1 MFYSS
6 RTPTKTSEVWTISTV
21 RRRNRIFPWV
31 FCRDAVYPDLNL
43 GSGRSA
49 LAFDLQNY
57 KVATLCCFKVPGLRR
72 FSTATTAHQW
82 VFFFCPYWPGSPHL
96 SHDEKILL
104 LVDNISPV
112 FHVCISLGS
121 CMFWY
126 IPSWPAHTTLQA
138 AVCVFDPCHAR
149 KEWRQLFTRA
159 VIKHH
164 GQANL

>member
-6 RTPTKTSEVWTISTV
+6 RTPTKTSKVWTISTV

-43 GSGRSA
+43 ESGRSV
-49 LAFDLQNY
+49 LAFGLQNY
-57 KVATLCCFKVPGLRR
+57 KVATLCYFKVPGLRR
-72 FSTATTAHQW
+72 FSTAHQW

-112 FHVCISLGS
+112 FHVCISPGS

>member
-43 GSGRSA
+43 GSGRSV

-57 KVATLCCFKVPGLRR
+57 KVATLCYFKVPGLRR
-72 FSTATTAHQW
+72 FSTATAAHQW

-112 FHVCISLGS
+112 FHVCISPGS

-126 IPSWPAHTTLQA
+126 IPSWPAHTTLH
-138 AVCVFDPCHAR
+138 VMLGKNGDSSLR
-149 KEWRQLFTRA
+149 ELW
-159 VIKHH
+159 
-164 GQANL
+164 